1 MFANR
6 KRNIPIV
13 NAESATLNAGQCHL
27 PTKKSI
33 KSITWLIVTLSM
45 RLPIAPPR
53 IMERDRVSILSSV
66 LSRYKIINMIAMRE
80 IIINILLPRFAKSP
94 KAAPVFLIFT
104 ILKNGNTLIT
114 SYGFT
119 YISMRFFVM

>member
-53 IMERDRVSILSSV
+53 IIERAMVSNTSLV
-66 LSRYKIINMIAMRE
+66 RSRYKIINIIATME
-80 IIINILLPRFAKSP
+80 IIINMLLPRLAKSP
-94 KAAPVFLIFT
+94 KAAPVF
-104 ILKNGNTLIT
+104 
-114 SYGFT
+114 
-119 YISMRFFVM
+119 